1 MRSCPYPI
9 ALAALAAIASSASAS
24 LGLNAY
30 EVDGSDPG
38 AARTLA
44 EAGFDVHEGGG
55 GEAIEIIAS
64 RSQVAGLR
72 KQGLDPEL
80 KVVDGVTGSAVAVQ
94 DVNEDSSYDIY
105 RPYFNEAASTT
116 CYVGQEAASPGR
128 RCTRRCSSWP
138 PTTRRSSSPLRS
150 ADDQLRAL
158 SSPCG

>member
-1 MRSCPYPI
+1 MRSCPYAI
-9 ALAALAAIASSASAS
+9 ALAALAAMASSASAS

-80 KVVDGVTGSAVAVQ
+80 KVVDGVAGSA
-94 DVNEDSSYDIY
+94 SS
-105 RPYFNEAASTT
+105 RSRTSTRTGPTTSTARTSTT
-116 CYVGQEAASPGR
+116 AATQTTGPRRPATPNTNEPRPTLYQEMLAAR
-128 RCTRRCSSWP
+128 R
-138 PTTRRSSSPLRS
+138 
-150 ADDQLRAL
+150 
-158 SSPCG
+158 